1 MNKLFINEFGNII
14 KDYSGLKNNFLTA
27 IKYSKT
33 IKKQTYWYFL
43 CDCGNEKILRPNKVF
58 YKKSTIKSCGCLK
71 KNKTSEINVALKRVY
86 NAYKKGALLRNYSF
100 EININEF
107 KNITSLNCFYC
118 GIKPNKKS
126 KTKTD
131 EYLYNGIDRKDN
143 CKGYVIDDC
152 LPCCTICN
160 KSKRDLDYL
169 IFTKWIK
176 RISKFQMKK

>member
-33 IKKQTYWYFL
+33 
-43 CDCGNEKILRPNKVF
+43 
-58 YKKSTIKSCGCLK
+58 
-71 KNKTSEINVALKRVY
+71 
-86 NAYKKGALLRNYSF
+86 
-100 EININEF
+100 
-107 KNITSLNCFYC
+107 
-118 GIKPNKKS
+118 
-126 KTKTD
+126 KTD

-143 CKGYVIDDC
+143 YKGYVIDNC

-169 IFTKWIK
+169 IFTKWIE
-176 RISKFQMKK
+176 RVSKFQMNK